1 MIDGGRLYTETHH
14 KIIIFTIFFS
24 EVLSPLTPRLMS
36 SSSQP
41 HVNSCGFI
49 LSRSRLRI
57 GYHCLNLPS
66 FHLSSQCCTMHLHFV
81 YNLFLFVN
89 MWYIYIYIHSPS
101 QSGIN
106 CFPFPMLSLSLSLS
120 YIYK

>member
-89 MWYIYIYIHSPS
+89 MWYIYIYS
-101 QSGIN
+101 
-106 CFPFPMLSLSLSLS
+106 FPISKWHKLLSFPNALSLSL
-120 YIYK
+120 IVIHI